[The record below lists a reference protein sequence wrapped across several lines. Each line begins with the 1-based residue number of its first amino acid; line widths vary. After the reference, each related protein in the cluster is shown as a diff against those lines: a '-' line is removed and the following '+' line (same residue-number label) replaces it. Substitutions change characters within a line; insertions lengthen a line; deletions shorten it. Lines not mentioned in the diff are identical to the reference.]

1 MLALCT
7 IDLGTKLYSI
17 IDRTL
22 QSCKRKATHTTRA
35 WKLSRW
41 LKWEK
46 AALVYLSGN
55 NACIHPEFLCSLFCK
70 LCMAPSYTQVQT
82 FSVMKGWVR
91 AWLMVIRL
99 AGSSM
104 RHFSRKSLSCCTLRR
119 WASSSFCPPI
129 RDCSRSRDGV
139 MVDIVVIFSYRM
151 IESWSTRNWYTS
163 SCNTLI

>member
-1 MLALCT
+1 
-7 IDLGTKLYSI
+7 
-17 IDRTL
+17 
-22 QSCKRKATHTTRA
+22 
-35 WKLSRW
+35 
-41 LKWEK
+41 
-46 AALVYLSGN
+46 
-55 NACIHPEFLCSLFCK
+55 
-70 LCMAPSYTQVQT
+70 
-82 FSVMKGWVR
+82 MKGWVR

-151 IESWSTRNWYTS
+151 IESWSTRHWYTS
-163 SCNTLI
+163 SCNTTDHKSGINVLRLLTFSVTLSTSVKRKLKFSSKCLEWNMPLRATRCGILPFSCIISFNISLLVLPGNSILPV